1 MSSGKLSKIPGSKYR
16 HLLSPECGSGL
27 YKSVIGE
34 LVKSAMESAAKLT
47 VPLVAEVHIGPNWL
61 EAK

>member
-1 MSSGKLSKIPGSKYR
+1 M
-16 HLLSPECGSGL
+16 LLREVRRSTAE
-27 YKSVIGE
+27 
-34 LVKSAMESAAKLT
+34 LT